1 MPQIATILLF
11 LIDIFRVVLLVR
23 VVLEWV
29 RAMNPSFR
37 PKGIFLIVAELS
49 FTLTD
54 WVIKPLSK
62 LIKPV
67 RIGGGYIDL
76 SVIAIFVLLS
86 VLEALLETAIQMA

>member
-1 MPQIATILLF
+1 MPQIAAILLF
-11 LIDIFRVVLLVR
+11 LIDTFRIVLLAR
-23 VVLEWV
+23 VLLEWI

-37 PKGIFLIVAELS
+37 PKGIFLILAELS

-54 WVIKPLSK
+54 WVIKPLSR

-76 SVIAIFVLLS
+76 SVIALFVLLS
-86 VLEALLETAIQMA
+86 VLEALLETAIQIA